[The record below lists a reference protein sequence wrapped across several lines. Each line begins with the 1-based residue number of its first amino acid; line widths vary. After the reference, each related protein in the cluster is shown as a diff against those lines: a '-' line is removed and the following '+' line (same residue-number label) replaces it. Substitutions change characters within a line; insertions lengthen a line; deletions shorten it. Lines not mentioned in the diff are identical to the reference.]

1 MGALRRAARLGGGVL
16 QALAY
21 KMGELKLRALRD
33 RAETA
38 LGNAFDLRNFHDAV
52 LRNGA
57 LPLPLLEQQVEDYV
71 EKNTD

>member
-1 MGALRRAARLGGGVL
+1 
-16 QALAY
+16 
-21 KMGELKLRALRD
+21 MGELKLRALRD